1 MEYYFSKKLTIA
13 FEDAL
18 VRLTKA
24 LKKEGFGILTEID
37 VQATLKKKLG
47 VDFQKY
53 RILGACNASYAYEA
67 LKKEDKIGIMLPG
80 NVIVQE
86 IGGGAVEVA
95 AVDPVASMK
104 AVENPNLGSVALIVQ
119 EKLKKVIQSL

>member
-1 MEYYFSKKLTIA
+1 MEYYFSKKLNIA

-18 VRLTKA
+18 VLVAEA

-53 RILGACNASYAYEA
+53 RILGACNAPYAYEA
-67 LKKEDKIGIMLPG
+67 LKIEDKIGIMLPC

-86 IGGGAVEVA
+86 IGGGTVEVA

-119 EKLKKVIQSL
+119 EKLKKVIQIL